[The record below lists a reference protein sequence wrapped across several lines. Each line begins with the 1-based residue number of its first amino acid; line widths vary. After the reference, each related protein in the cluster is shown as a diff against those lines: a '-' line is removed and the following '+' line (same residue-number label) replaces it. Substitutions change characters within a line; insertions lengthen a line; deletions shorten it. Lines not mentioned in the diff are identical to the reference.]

1 MTLTITALNPHVLRI
16 ANDAGEA
23 VVCVRDAGR
32 AVEIA
37 QEEVSLRK
45 RHLHLSYPTDDQSS
59 PWVEVSVDGVTA
71 ANLLDTLDFPFDA
84 FDLSVEDDRLR
95 VSWGNRTPTFRLV
108 ALLPDLIST
117 LTAASLISDR
127 EGSRV
132 LRLR

>member
-1 MTLTITALNPHVLRI
+1 MTTITALNPHVLRI

-23 VVCVRDAGR
+23 VVCVRDAAR

-37 QEEVSLRK
+37 HEEVALRK
-45 RHLHLSYPTDDQSS
+45 RHLHFSYPTDDQSS
-59 PWVEVSVDGVTA
+59 RWVEIAVDGVAA

-95 VSWGNRTPTFRLV
+95 IAWGNATPTFRV
-108 ALLPDLIST
+108 VSLLPDLV
-117 LTAASLISDR
+117 AALSAALLISDR